1 MQGTWVRALV
11 REDSTCLG
19 ATKPVRLEPV
29 LCDKREATAMRSS
42 PRSLQLERGHT
53 ETKTQ
58 SSRKQLILKE
68 RRGKDTEKN
77 TQFLG

>member
-42 PRSLQLERGHT
+42 PRSLQLEQGHA
-53 ETKTQ
+53 Q
-58 SSRKQLILKE
+58 KQ
-68 RRGKDTEKN
+68 RPSAAKN
-77 TQFLG
+77 N